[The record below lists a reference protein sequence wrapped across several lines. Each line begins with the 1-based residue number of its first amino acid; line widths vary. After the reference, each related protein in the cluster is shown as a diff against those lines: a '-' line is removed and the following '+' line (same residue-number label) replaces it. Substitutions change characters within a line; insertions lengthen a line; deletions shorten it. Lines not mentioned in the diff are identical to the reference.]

1 MINTYKIA
9 GHVFALD
16 TVFDETHNDFKDYQ
30 CDGEPEF
37 TIKCTKEYLKT
48 KKLAILEKNPEN
60 EYSYYYLEKRYI
72 LFNLSI
78 NLLDRNCM
86 KLHSSALSYKGQG
99 VLFTAPSGT
108 GKSTHS
114 RLWREAF
121 GNDVIMVNDDMPYLS
136 IEDDVVL
143 INGYPYMGKHKI
155 GNNMSVKLK
164 AIVILRRGE
173 ENKIVPISRK
183 DAFKFLATQTAIYG
197 DNKLIA
203 KSFSLLDKITNMV
216 DLYYL
221 ECNTNDSAAKIC
233 CEKIF
238 N

>member
-30 CDGEPEF
+30 YDGEPEF
-37 TIKCTKEYLKT
+37 TIKCTKEYLKN

-60 EYSYYYLEKRYI
+60 KYSYYYLEKRYI
-72 LFNLSI
+72 HTNI
-78 NLLDRNCM
+78 NTSLLKCNCL

-114 RLWREAF
+114 RIWREVF
-121 GNDVIMVNDDMPYLS
+121 GSYVTMVNDDMPYLS
-136 IEDDVVL
+136 IEDDCVM
-143 INGYPYMGKHKI
+143 IHGSPYMGKHKI
-155 GNNMSVKLK
+155 GKNISVKLK

-203 KSFSLLDKITNMV
+203 KSFTLLDKTTNMV